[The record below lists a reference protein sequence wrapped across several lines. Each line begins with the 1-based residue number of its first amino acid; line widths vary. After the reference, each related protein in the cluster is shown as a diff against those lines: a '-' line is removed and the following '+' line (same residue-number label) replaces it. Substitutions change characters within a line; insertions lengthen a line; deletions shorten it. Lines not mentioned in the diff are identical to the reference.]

1 LFERELRVDDV
12 LVHLNDKVQA
22 GDNTRS
28 NEETKP
34 KHNVPQR
41 ISPLHEL
48 RLAERCQRQLR
59 QLESEQIPPDLLE
72 QTEHENLMYN
82 SAEQESEERR
92 LHLR

>member
-1 LFERELRVDDV
+1 MLEGELRFYDV
-12 LVHLNDKVQA
+12 LVYLNDEVQA
-22 GDNTRS
+22 GDDTRS

-34 KHNVPQR
+34 KHNIPQR

-48 RLAERCQRQLR
+48 CLAERCQRQLR
-59 QLESEQIPPDLLE
+59 QLECKQIPPNLLE

-82 SAEQESEERR
+82 SAEQESEERC